1 VRGDVELLLPFRR
14 GLVGGTVVTHAEPG
28 EDGYAMLFLSPPPA
42 EREAALARDLTFVV
56 DISGSMSGH
65 KMDQARTALRQALDD
80 LRPTDRFR
88 LIAFN
93 SGVRSFR
100 EGWSPVTPATLA
112 DARRYI
118 AALQPTGG
126 TNIAGA
132 LDAALSAAD

>member
-1 VRGDVELLLPFRR
+1 HPITTSREGGTLRIDVTAPVRGDVELLLPFRR

-80 LRPTDRFR
+80 LRPTD
-88 LIAFN
+88 
-93 SGVRSFR
+93 
-100 EGWSPVTPATLA
+100 
-112 DARRYI
+112 
-118 AALQPTGG
+118 
-126 TNIAGA
+126 
-132 LDAALSAAD
+132 